1 MHHVI
6 VWPIVI
12 VTALVLAGCS
22 DVVGPHVRDVGDS
35 IPLVDLARQRK
46 PTWPS
51 PDSVGIPPM
60 PIQPIYEELPPIL
73 DGDG

>member
-6 VWPIVI
+6 VWPIAI
-12 VTALVLAGCS
+12 ATALLVAGCS
-22 DVVGPHVRDVGDS
+22 DVIGPDVRDVGDS
-35 IPLVDLARQRK
+35 IPLVDVERK
-46 PTWPS
+46 RKAPPV

-60 PIQPIYEELPPIL
+60 PIPPIYEELPPIL